1 MANSRATPT
10 SKEYFDRFVKLK
22 KLLQAD
28 AASLTGLRQSKV
40 RKHDSFESCM
50 KAILGLMKDAKTLQ
64 LNGKKSS
71 LKEQLKLKGHNPKF
85 DIYDKMAKTEIDDM
99 ATFYAGEVAPAVRR
113 AKETA
118 KAFRKAIKE
127 LASDVKQ

>member
-40 RKHDSFESCM
+40 RTHDSFESCM
-50 KAILGLMKDAKTLQ
+50 KAILG
-64 LNGKKSS
+64 
-71 LKEQLKLKGHNPKF
+71 
-85 DIYDKMAKTEIDDM
+85 
-99 ATFYAGEVAPAVRR
+99 
-113 AKETA
+113 
-118 KAFRKAIKE
+118 
-127 LASDVKQ
+127 